1 MSTEYILVIG
11 DNVLRT
17 RRIQGMLNSYSTM
30 NVHMVYSDQ
39 MPYISDDIE
48 TVIHI
53 DSLEKIQAT
62 IHTMPFHVRYIGYVN
77 GTDEIIG
84 SANSMGYVGIPVPKQ
99 ECPLP
104 TSMYAVR
111 FPHITLAPPMELM
124 KLNQFKSLLGREIEY
139 NLGEPVQQQSVIAHP
154 ALVKGEIHH
163 VTRGVL
169 HGEYPKRSII
179 EMEGVRADTYETQ
192 VGYPVIM

>member
-11 DNVLRT
+11 DNVLRS
-17 RRIQGMLNSYSTM
+17 RRIQGMLISYSTM

-39 MPYISDDIE
+39 VPYISDKVE

-84 SANSMGYVGIPVPKQ
+84 TGTGYVGIPVPKQ
-99 ECPLP
+99 ECTLP
-104 TSMYAVR
+104 SSMYAVR

-124 KLNQFKSLLGREIEY
+124 KLNQYKSLLGREIEY
-139 NLGEPVQQQSVIAHP
+139 QWSEPVQQKSVIAHP